1 MSGILKITVARAL
14 DAVLARFGADQLFL
28 FASNGDPFWVAR
40 EPVSQEE
47 MHVFTEALDF
57 LAELETTKEKP
68 FAAESPDRTY
78 SVAALAP
85 DSDLFVVL
93 IDRGPQKLGAE
104 ARVGLVRADL
114 APRLEHLRTSAL
126 RALITS

>member
-14 DAVLARFGADQLFL
+14 DAVLARFGADQL
-28 FASNGDPFWVAR
+28 
-40 EPVSQEE
+40 
-47 MHVFTEALDF
+47 
-57 LAELETTKEKP
+57 
-68 FAAESPDRTY
+68 
-78 SVAALAP
+78 
-85 DSDLFVVL
+85 
-93 IDRGPQKLGAE
+93 PQRSGAE